1 MNTEWIGKKVR
12 IILHLEDHVGYKGQ
26 ELTIT
31 EVLENDYVMVTD
43 GTTEWCP
50 GIEETDYFKNT

>member
-12 IILHLEDHVGYKGQ
+12 ILLHLDDHVGYKGQ

-31 EVLENDYVMVTD
+31 EVLENDLH
-43 GTTEWCP
+43 
-50 GIEETDYFKNT
+50 